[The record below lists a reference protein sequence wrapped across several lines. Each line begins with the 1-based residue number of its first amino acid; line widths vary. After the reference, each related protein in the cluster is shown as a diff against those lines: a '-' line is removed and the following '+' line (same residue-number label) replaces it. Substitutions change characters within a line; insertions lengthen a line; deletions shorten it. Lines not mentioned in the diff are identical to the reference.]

1 MKLLFFY
8 LTLKSANWAYTAQ
21 GDDELSFEEGDVIY
35 VSDQSSEWWRATCK
49 GKSGLVPGNYLIES
63 DGNSSQIDFPL
74 QEAAK
79 RGNLEWVSPRSFK
92 PSRCRDSKFK

>member
-1 MKLLFFY
+1 MIFY

-79 RGNLEWVSPRSFK
+79 RGNLEWVSP
-92 PSRCRDSKFK
+92 KFFTP